1 MQKILNEI
9 PDLNQKTGVGRLT
22 LFLKAMRRAMEDLP
36 NDDVRDRTTNR
47 RVARRYSVR
56 EAAEFLDVDA
66 TYLSQLIKDDE
77 FPEGEKEKRERR
89 FSVSDIMRMR
99 AMLAS
104 RTGAR
109 KKFLHWRTP
118 GEDGRPNTDLPVVSF
133 SSQKGGTAKTVS
145 AAHFA
150 QYLSLFYGLRVGVVD
165 ADPQATISLYFA
177 GEPHEVH
184 YYEGPNLTDF
194 MGISWKDNNAEY
206 KPKSG
211 DELDKMWS
219 DTPWPGIRLM
229 HGSGAILEADIGL
242 MLIAGEAPV
251 YRVMLDAVER
261 WKEANAPKTTAK
273 DLRDVDGNFD
283 EEAYQRALRET
294 LDIIIIDH
302 QPSLT
307 LTQVNCVF
315 AATNLVVPQTMKSL
329 DLSTLELYLNTIQSY
344 LELSTEKDKKMRD
357 VGSGNHFVLPTL
369 LPPSTSNYDKQ
380 HVYRIMEHGQD
391 LILPVWCHR
400 SDAFSNPA
408 DEYMSIYE
416 YDPEPTRRKG
426 AKLFMEN
433 VNAVN
438 DAMVRR
444 ILEHLPA
451 RGYADSFVE
460 KHFSDEEEQ

>member
-1 MQKILNEI
+1 MQQASNAF
-9 PDLNQKTGVGRLT
+9 PDLSRKTGVGRLP
-22 LFLKAMRRAMEDLP
+22 LFLKAMRRAMADLP
-36 NDDVRDRTTNR
+36 NDDIRDRTTNQ

-56 EAAEFLDVDA
+56 EAAEFLDVDS

-77 FPEGEKEKRERR
+77 FPEGEKDKRERR
-89 FSVSDIMRMR
+89 FSVADIMRMR
-99 AMLAS
+99 ALLAS
-104 RTGAR
+104 RPGAR

-118 GEDGRPNTDLPVVSF
+118 GDSGNPNVDLPVVSF

-184 YYEGPNLTDF
+184 YYQGPNLTDF
-194 MGISWKDNNAEY
+194 MGVSWEGHEAEY
-206 KPKSG
+206 NPLDG
-211 DELDKMWS
+211 DELDKIWS

-229 HGSGAILEADIGL
+229 HGGAAIQEADIGL
-242 MLIAGEAPV
+242 MLIAAKAPV
-251 YRVMLDAVER
+251 HRVMLDSIDR
-261 WKEANAPKTTAK
+261 WKAANAPVTTPK

-283 EEAYQRALRET
+283 EDAYQRALRET

-307 LTQVNCVF
+307 LTQINCVF

-344 LELSTEKDKKMRD
+344 LEVSTEKDNKMRD
-357 VGSGNHFVLPTL
+357 VGPGHHFLLPTL
-369 LPPSTSNYDKQ
+369 LPPSSGNYDKQ
-380 HVYRIMEHGQD
+380 HVYRIMEYGQD

-444 ILEHLPA
+444 ILEDLPP
-451 RGYADSFVE
+451 RKYADTFVE
-460 KHFSDEEEQ
+460 KYFGEEEG